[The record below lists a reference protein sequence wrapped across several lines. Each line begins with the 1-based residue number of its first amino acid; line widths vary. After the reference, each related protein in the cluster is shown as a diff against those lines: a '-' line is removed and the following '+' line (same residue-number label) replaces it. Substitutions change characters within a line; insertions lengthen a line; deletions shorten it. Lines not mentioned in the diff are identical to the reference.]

1 MGSLNHIFYAQ
12 DVLNT
17 VTELQKDVRSLMQAV
32 GFLAQTWYTST
43 SKDPELS
50 DEELFTNKS
59 KYSLRATA
67 TEEIMLKFVQSTPND
82 KGKQKCV
89 GGLVKKLF
97 SPSEFQTLGSGFKS
111 ATPPSNQKDKTSLSG
126 PAATIDPIY
135 IPVVSIFFFK

>member
-32 GFLAQTWYTST
+32 GFLAQTWYTSS

-67 TEEIMLKFVQSTPND
+67 TEEIMLKFVQ
-82 KGKQKCV
+82 
-89 GGLVKKLF
+89 
-97 SPSEFQTLGSGFKS
+97 
-111 ATPPSNQKDKTSLSG
+111 
-126 PAATIDPIY
+126 
-135 IPVVSIFFFK
+135 